1 MQNSHRRRP
10 SRPDRLPQGI
20 VATGSTATAAST
32 SQQGETNAKA
42 LWTCRNKSRLPKVIV
57 ATTPSLI
64 IIIIVIAAQATTRKP
79 RITDRAP
86 ADLNAV
92 HVQPMESVNKAED
105 LQYGALKRG

>member
-20 VATGSTATAAST
+20 VATGPTATAAPT

-57 ATTPSLI
+57 ATTPSV

-79 RITDRAP
+79 RIADRAP